1 MGRSLDP
8 IVQRFL
14 SNFHACRLQKSQ
26 KQPKNRVFGLVE
38 PVFSIFRP
46 IFGVIFIFRAI
57 ARIFLLLFL
66 CHRCRRYFTVIFQYF
81 PDVERQRSPDAAPCA
96 AYGATPCSLHSLFG
110 VQLTEKFIKPFF
122 CERFTLEPLW
132 TEFVSFMDIVL
143 RLGGVYRFCQ
153 FGQSGV
159 GK

>member
-8 IVQRFL
+8 IVQRFFP
-14 SNFHACRLQKSQ
+14 NFHAGRLQKSQ

-46 IFGVIFIFRAI
+46 IFGVIFIFCAI

-81 PDVERQRSPDAAPCA
+81 PDVERQRSPDGAHCA
-96 AYGATPCSLHSLFG
+96 TYGATPCSTLF
-110 VQLTEKFIKPFF
+110 LSHLSNRDFACWNSSSESIPCLCSAAIFSNSAEK
-122 CERFTLEPLW
+122 
-132 TEFVSFMDIVL
+132 
-143 RLGGVYRFCQ
+143 LGADWACCG
-153 FGQSGV
+153 
-159 GK
+159 

>member
-8 IVQRFL
+8 LVQRFFRF
-14 SNFHACRLQKSQ
+14 FHAWRPKKSK

-38 PVFSIFRP
+38 PSRLDFEVGIRIFRP

-81 PDVERQRSPDAAPCA
+81 PDVERQGSVATHGCTVYLRSGEKPSHSDNLWVVDWNPLFDAFIFLFPGLRPRPPIWGLEGSRAPLA
-96 AYGATPCSLHSLFG
+96 
-110 VQLTEKFIKPFF
+110 
-122 CERFTLEPLW
+122 
-132 TEFVSFMDIVL
+132 
-143 RLGGVYRFCQ
+143 
-153 FGQSGV
+153 
-159 GK
+159 